1 MYRVWLGLLSGM
13 IALAA
18 CVAAPSGAPLS
29 RAEPDPAYCVALYR
43 HYDFLEA
50 TLSTPSGRRDRWI
63 APPALMRQGQR
74 IRQSGCLTMTRDL
87 IGLEDIDGAS
97 VDPGGQPLDRVSV
110 HAGVVT
116 NMTDDARAI
125 GFFERQGYRAR
136 SVGSAPLGRRVFVG
150 PLRDEA
156 EMLAVLDL
164 ARSAGFISPYPRR
177 F

>member
-1 MYRVWLGLLSGM
+1 MYRAWLGLLSSV

-18 CVAAPSGAPLS
+18 CAAAPSGAPPS
-29 RAEPDPAYCVALYR
+29 RAAPDPAYCVALYR
-43 HYDFLEA
+43 QYDFLEA

-63 APPALMRQGQR
+63 APPALMRQGQW
-74 IRQSGCLTMTRDL
+74 IRQSGCITMTSDL
-87 IGLEDIDGAS
+87 IGLEDIYGDA
-97 VDPGGQPLDRVSV
+97 VNPGGPPLDRVSV

-116 NMTDDARAI
+116 NMTDDARAVA
-125 GFFERQGYRAR
+125 FFERQGYRAR
-136 SVGSAPLGRRVFVG
+136 SIGSAPLGRRVFVG
-150 PLRDEA
+150 PLLDEA